1 MTKDW
6 IKKGTILVLGLILA
20 GCSGGEQ
27 SKSSQAAAPKGGGGM
42 PPAHVDVRSVKLRA
56 IPVTLE
62 YPARVRSVQRVEVRA
77 KVNGTILKKHYTEG
91 AMVREGELLFSLD
104 PSKFRVA
111 ANQASARV
119 GVQEAIFRQSE
130 REWKRMEQLFA
141 DGVASEKERDDT
153 LASYEMASA
162 NLTSAQAAHKSAQ
175 IDLSYTSIVAPSSG
189 VAGQKLKDVGA
200 YVGGSDT
207 LLTTI
212 TQLDPI
218 HVEFAIPDFEQLRQ
232 NYALAKGDWKNLS
245 ESGALRARIIS
256 KNGVM
261 YPESGIIDFTDSVID
276 EKIGS
281 THARALFKNS
291 DHVLLP
297 GQFVRV
303 RIEGIVR
310 QKATTIPQE
319 ALLQNGTMKLV
330 YIVSDGKVAVRPVE
344 VELSADNT
352 KEFVVTKG
360 LAEGDLVITS
370 NIIKIRPDASVQI
383 DRRE

>member
-6 IKKGTILVLGLILA
+6 IKKSVILMLGLLLA

-27 SKSSQAAAPKGGGGM
+27 SKSSQAAPNSAGSM

-104 PSKFRVA
+104 PSKFRAA

-153 LASYEMASA
+153 LASYEMARA

-218 HVEFAIPDFEQLRQ
+218 HVEFAIPDFEQLGQ

-245 ESGALRARIIS
+245 ESGALRARIVS
-256 KNGVM
+256 KNGAM

-352 KEFVVTKG
+352 KEFVITRG

-370 NIIKIRPDASVQI
+370 NIMKIRPDVSVQI
-383 DRRE
+383 DRRD

>member
-6 IKKGTILVLGLILA
+6 IKKSVILMLGLLLA

-27 SKSSQAAAPKGGGGM
+27 SKSSQAAPNGAGSM

-104 PSKFRVA
+104 SSKFRAA

-153 LASYEMASA
+153 LASYEMARA

-245 ESGALRARIIS
+245 ESGALRARIVS
-256 KNGVM
+256 KNGAM

-352 KEFVVTKG
+352 KEFVITRG

-370 NIIKIRPDASVQI
+370 NIMKIRPDASVQI
-383 DRRE
+383 DRRD